1 MSTAGH
7 KARTT
12 TTVTGNWN
20 DITSHHSK
28 SSSQERLA
36 SPGKITAGRLTTV
49 EYDGADVGEDESS
62 GKQSFSSLPPRR
74 SKSGRYFG
82 R

>member
-20 DITSHHSK
+20 DENSHHSK

-36 SPGKITAGRLTTV
+36 SPGKITTGRLTTV
-49 EYDGADVGEDESS
+49 EYDGVDIGYEDE
-62 GKQSFSSLPPRR
+62 GAKQSFSSLPRR
-74 SKSGRYFG
+74 SKSGRHFG

>member
-1 MSTAGH
+1 MSTSGH
-7 KARTT
+7 QARTT

-20 DITSHHSK
+20 EIRSQQSK

-36 SPGKITAGRLTTV
+36 MPGKITTGRLTTV
-49 EYDGADVGEDESS
+49 EYDGADMGEEDDVRE
-62 GKQSFSSLPPRR
+62 SFSSLPRR